1 MIMERKKFTKN
12 LAIIKKAKTDV
23 ERKNKLLQE
32 KRIKEIHY
40 GSIQKRL
47 QSKLDRLGKKLESNL
62 DIKQIGEFP
71 SFGTQNE
78 MQLQKRKNP
87 QKIAGDIIEE
97 WDQNIMNNFK
107 ELKAENEV
115 LNEVLRTKLED
126 LTTELEEFRQKYP
139 ALIKHRDCNGPVG
152 PHLYNANADGI
163 DSEQSKGKQSEYD
176 FYLDKLTELFTKF
189 SPDYVDKIQSQLRKY
204 PHQVRFIYES
214 VCDKFGITPV
224 SEYVSLSAV
233 SSNNE
238 FLTPKESSKVTNHS
252 LYSSYI

>member
-12 LAIIKKAKTDV
+12 LATIKKAKTDV

-47 QSKLDRLGKKLESNL
+47 QSKLDR
-62 DIKQIGEFP
+62 
-71 SFGTQNE
+71 
-78 MQLQKRKNP
+78 
-87 QKIAGDIIEE
+87 
-97 WDQNIMNNFK
+97 
-107 ELKAENEV
+107 
-115 LNEVLRTKLED
+115 LRTKLED

-214 VCDKFGITPV
+214 VCDMFGITPV